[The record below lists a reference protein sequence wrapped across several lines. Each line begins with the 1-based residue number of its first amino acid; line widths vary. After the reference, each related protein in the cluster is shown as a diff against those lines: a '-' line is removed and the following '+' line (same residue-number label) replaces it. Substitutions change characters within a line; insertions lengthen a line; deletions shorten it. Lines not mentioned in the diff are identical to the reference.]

1 MQLVIERNIMPL
13 PQLARY
19 ADTVRYDAER
29 GLVLALDWRAYP
41 VETALV
47 AYSDVEAIVQ
57 AIQSGAARHT
67 AAAYLAGYGLALAAR
82 EWATRPSDARR
93 GALIQA
99 AELLR
104 RADSNDARLSGLL
117 DQALARA
124 DAATLAGED
133 AEAALLGVVQGEISR
148 ADRVAERCGRI
159 AAGLLDE
166 GDHVLTHGFA
176 GPALIWMLH
185 VALAEQAKPITL
197 AVLAPPTPDDDTRLC
212 AELARAI
219 GLSVTLLDAPT
230 TERDF
235 EQAGAAVFFASAERI
250 ALDGG
255 AAGGPG
261 AARYAALA
269 RQHGLPCYVLGG
281 DGPDPAVATFASQ
294 SDVMT
299 PELISAIITSRGIYR
314 PEMIA
319 RYLGDG
325 DAPLDVIPLSLG

>member
-1 MQLVIERNIMPL
+1 
-13 PQLARY
+13 
-19 ADTVRYDAER
+19 VRYDAER
-29 GLVLALDWRAYP
+29 GLALALDWRAYP
-41 VETALV
+41 AETALIV
-47 AYSDVEAIVQ
+47 YPEVEAIVH
-57 AIQSGAARHT
+57 AIDLGAVRH
-67 AAAYLAGYGLALAAR
+67 AAVAYLAGYGLALAAR
-82 EWATRPSDARR
+82 EWAARPSDARR

-99 AELLR
+99 GEWLHGAAPDDTRMR
-104 RADSNDARLSGLL
+104 RLL

-124 DAATLAGED
+124 DAATLAGAD
-133 AEAALLGVVQGEISR
+133 AETAVLRLVQGEISR

-176 GPALIWMLH
+176 GAALLWMLH
-185 VALAEQAKPITL
+185 VALAEYSKPITL
-197 AVLAPPTPDDDTRLC
+197 AVLAPPAPDDDTRLC
-212 AELARAI
+212 SELARTI
-219 GLSVTLLDAPT
+219 GLPATQLDAPT

-235 EQAGAAVFFASAERI
+235 EQAGPAVFFSGAERI

-255 AAGGPG
+255 AAGAPG

-281 DGPDPAVATFASQ
+281 DGPDPAVNTFVAA
-294 SDVMT
+294 SDVMP

>member
-1 MQLVIERNIMPL
+1 MPL

-41 VETALV
+41 AETAL
-47 AYSDVEAIVQ
+47 AEYAEAEAIVQ
-57 AIQSGAARHT
+57 AIGSGAVRH
-67 AAAYLAGYGLALAAR
+67 AAASYLAGYGLALVARDWAA
-82 EWATRPSDARR
+82 RPSDARR

-99 AELLR
+99 GEQLR
-104 RADSNDARLSGLL
+104 RAASDDTRLNRLL

-124 DAATLAGED
+124 DATTLAGED
-133 AEAALLGVVQGEISR
+133 AEAALLRLVQSEISR

-176 GPALIWMLH
+176 GSALIWMLY
-185 VALAEQAKPITL
+185 VALVEQAKPITL
-197 AVLAPPTPDDDTRLC
+197 AVLAAPTSHDDARLS
-212 AELARAI
+212 ADLARAI
-219 GLSVTLLDAPT
+219 GLPVALLDVEHA
-230 TERDF
+230 F
-235 EQAGAAVFFASAERI
+235 ESTGSTIFVAGADRI

-255 AAGGPG
+255 ASAGTGT
-261 AARYAALA
+261 ARYAELA
-269 RQHGLPCYVLGG
+269 RQHGLPWYVLGG
-281 DGPDPAVATFASQ
+281 DGPDPTVDTFVAASNI
-294 SDVMT
+294 MP

>member
-1 MQLVIERNIMPL
+1 MPL

-19 ADTVRYDAER
+19 VDTVRYDAER
-29 GLVLALDWRAYP
+29 GLALALDWRAYP
-41 VETALV
+41 AETALI
-47 AYSDVEAIVQ
+47 AYSDVEAIVH
-57 AIQSGAARHT
+57 AIDLGAVRH
-67 AAAYLAGYGLALAAR
+67 AAVAYLAGYGLALAAR
-82 EWATRPSDARR
+82 EWAARPSDARR

-99 AELLR
+99 GEWLR
-104 RADSNDARLSGLL
+104 RAAPDDPRVRRLL

-133 AEAALLGVVQGEISR
+133 AEAALLRLVQGELSR

-176 GPALIWMLH
+176 GSALIWMLH

-197 AVLAPPTPDDDTRLC
+197 TVLAPPTPDDDMRLC
-212 AELARAI
+212 ADLARAI
-219 GLSVTLLDAPT
+219 GLPVALLDVPA
-230 TERDF
+230 TERAF
-235 EQAGAAVFFASAERI
+235 EPVASTVFVAGAERI

-255 AAGGPG
+255 AAGAPG
-261 AARYAALA
+261 AARYAELA

-281 DGPDPAVATFASQ
+281 DGPDPALDRLMAA
-294 SDVMT
+294 SDVMR

-325 DAPLDVIPLSLG
+325 DAPLDVIPLSLS

>member
-1 MQLVIERNIMPL
+1 MPP

-19 ADTVRYDAER
+19 NDTVRYDAER
-29 GLVLALDWRAYP
+29 GLALALDWRAYP
-41 VETALV
+41 AETALV
-47 AYSDVEAIVQ
+47 TYSDAEAIVQ
-57 AIQSGAARHT
+57 AIGLGAVRHA

-82 EWATRPSDARR
+82 EWAARPSDARR

-99 AELLR
+99 GEWLR
-104 RADSNDARLSGLL
+104 RADPGNTRLSRLL

-133 AEAALLGVVQGEISR
+133 AEAALLRLVQGEISR

-159 AAGLLDE
+159 AAGLLDA

-176 GPALIWMLH
+176 GPALLWMLH

-197 AVLAPPTPDDDTRLC
+197 AVLAPHMLDDDARLS

-219 GLSVTLLDAPT
+219 SLPVTLLDASA
-230 TERDF
+230 TERAF
-235 EQAGAAVFFASAERI
+235 EPAASAVFIAGAEWI

-261 AARYAALA
+261 AARYAELA
-269 RQHGLPCYVLGG
+269 RRHGLPCYVLGG
-281 DGPDPAVATFASQ
+281 DGPDPTVDTFAAE
-294 SDVMT
+294 SDVMP

>member
-1 MQLVIERNIMPL
+1 MPA

-19 ADTVRYDAER
+19 ADTVRYDAEH
-29 GLVLALDWRAYP
+29 GLALALDWRAYP
-41 VETALV
+41 AETVLL
-47 AYSDVEAIVQ
+47 AYSDVEAIVR
-57 AIQSGAARHT
+57 AIESGAVRHA

-82 EWATRPSDARR
+82 EWAARPSDARR

-99 AELLR
+99 GEWLYSASPTNALMR
-104 RADSNDARLSGLL
+104 RLL
-117 DQALARA
+117 DQALTRA
-124 DAATLAGED
+124 DAATMAGAG
-133 AEAALLGVVQGEISR
+133 AEAAIVGLVQDEIGR

-166 GDHVLTHGFA
+166 GDQVLTHGFA

-185 VALAEQAKPITL
+185 VALVEQAKPITL
-197 AVLAPPTPDDDTRLC
+197 AVLAAPTPDDDTRLC
-212 AELARAI
+212 ADLAREIHLPVALVDALADERIFAPDASAI
-219 GLSVTLLDAPT
+219 FVSG
-230 TERDF
+230 
-235 EQAGAAVFFASAERI
+235 AERI

-255 AAGGPG
+255 AVVGPRAAG
-261 AARYAALA
+261 YAALT
-269 RQHGLPCYVLGG
+269 RRHGLPCYVLGG
-281 DGPDPAVATFASQ
+281 DGPDPAMNTFAAAD
-294 SDVMT
+294 DVVP

>member
-1 MQLVIERNIMPL
+1 MTL

-19 ADTVRYDAER
+19 ADTMRYDAEH
-29 GLVLALDWRAYP
+29 GCALALDWRAYP
-41 VETALV
+41 AETALV
-47 AYSDVEAIVQ
+47 SYADAEAIAG
-57 AIQSGAARHT
+57 AITSGAVRH
-67 AAAYLAGYGLALAAR
+67 AAAVFLAGYGLALVAR
-82 EWATRPSDARR
+82 EWAARPSDARR

-99 AELLR
+99 VERLR
-104 RADSNDARLSGLL
+104 QAAPRDMRLNRLL
-117 DQALARA
+117 DQALVRA

-133 AEAALLGVVQGEISR
+133 SEAALLGLVQSEISR

-166 GDHVLTHGFA
+166 GDYILTPGFA

-197 AVLAPPTPDDDTRLC
+197 AVLAAPAPDDEARLC
-212 AELARAI
+212 ADLARLI
-219 GLSVTLLDAPT
+219 GLPVTLLEEALSERAFAPAAPAI
-230 TERDF
+230 F
-235 EQAGAAVFFASAERI
+235 VAGAKRI
-250 ALDGG
+250 AMDG
-255 AAGGPG
+255 ATAGGPG

-269 RQHGLPCYVLGG
+269 RQYGQPCYILSD
-281 DGPDPAVATFASQ
+281 DGPDSTIDSLAAA
-294 SDVMT
+294 SDVVLPT
-299 PELISAIITSRGIYR
+299 LISAIITSRGIYR

>member
-1 MQLVIERNIMPL
+1 MPP
-13 PQLARY
+13 PQLTRS
-19 ADTVRYDAER
+19 ADIVRYDAER
-29 GLVLALDWRAYP
+29 GLALALDWRVYP
-41 VETALV
+41 AEAALV
-47 AYSDVEAIVQ
+47 PYSDAEAIVR
-57 AIQSGAARHT
+57 AIGLGAVRHAT
-67 AAAYLAGYGLALAAR
+67 VAYLAGYGLALVAR

-99 AELLR
+99 GELLR
-104 RADSNDARLSGLL
+104 RADPDDTRLSVLL

-133 AEAALLGVVQGEISR
+133 AEAALQELVQGEISR

-166 GDHVLTHGFA
+166 GDHIITPGFG
-176 GPALIWMLH
+176 GPALLWMLH
-185 VALAEQAKPITL
+185 VALAEQSKPIRL
-197 AVLAPPTPDDDTRLC
+197 AVLAPPTPDDDARLC
-212 AELARAI
+212 VDLAHAI
-219 GLSVTLLDAPT
+219 GLPVELLESSAA
-230 TERDF
+230 ERAF
-235 EQAGAAVFFASAERI
+235 EAAALTIFIAGAKRV

-255 AAGGPG
+255 VAGGPG
-261 AARYAALA
+261 AARYAELA
-269 RQHGLPCYVLGG
+269 RRHGLPCYVLGG
-281 DGPDPAVATFASQ
+281 DGPDPTVDTFMAAS
-294 SDVMT
+294 DIMP

>member
-1 MQLVIERNIMPL
+1 MLLR
-13 PQLARY
+13 QLARY

-29 GLVLALDWRAYP
+29 GLALALDWRAYP
-41 VETALV
+41 AETALT
-47 AYSDVEAIVQ
+47 AYSDLEAIVR
-57 AIQSGAARHT
+57 AIDLGAVRH
-67 AAAYLAGYGLALAAR
+67 AAVAYLAGYGLALAAR
-82 EWATRPSDARR
+82 DWAARPSDARR

-99 AELLR
+99 GEWLR
-104 RADSNDARLSGLL
+104 RAAPDDPSVRRLL

-133 AEAALLGVVQGEISR
+133 AEAALLRLVQGEISR

-159 AAGLLDE
+159 AAGLLGD

-176 GPALIWMLH
+176 GPALIWMMH

-197 AVLAPPTPDDDTRLC
+197 AVLAQPTPDDDTRLC
-212 AELARAI
+212 TELARAI
-219 GLSVTLLDAPT
+219 GLPVTLLDAPA

-235 EQAGAAVFFASAERI
+235 ELAGATVFFAGAERI

-255 AAGGPG
+255 TAGAPG
-261 AARYAALA
+261 AARYAHLA

-281 DGPDPAVATFASQ
+281 DGPDPAVDRFVAA
-294 SDVMT
+294 SDVM
-299 PELISAIITSRGIYR
+299 PPDLISAIVTSRGVYR
-314 PEMIA
+314 PAMIA

-325 DAPLDVIPLSLG
+325 DAPLDVIPLSLS

>member
-1 MQLVIERNIMPL
+1 MPL

-19 ADTVRYDAER
+19 ADSVRYDAER
-29 GLVLALDWRAYP
+29 GLALALDWRGYP
-41 VETALV
+41 AEIALV
-47 AYSDVEAIVQ
+47 AYSDAEAIVQ
-57 AIQSGAARHT
+57 AIRLGAVRQ
-67 AAAYLAGYGLALAAR
+67 AATAYLSGYGLALVAR
-82 EWATRPSDARR
+82 EWAARPSDARR

-99 AELLR
+99 GEWLR
-104 RADSNDARLSGLL
+104 SASPNDPRLSQLL

-133 AEAALLGVVQGEISR
+133 AEAALLRLVQGEISR

-159 AAGLLDE
+159 AAGLLDA
-166 GDHVLTHGFA
+166 GDQALTHGFA

-185 VALAEQAKPITL
+185 VALAEQSKLITL
-197 AVLAPPTPDDDTRLC
+197 AVLAAPTPDDDARLC
-212 AELARAI
+212 ADLARLI
-219 GLSVTLLDAPT
+219 GLAVTVLDDPAAARAFAPASST
-230 TERDF
+230 VF
-235 EQAGAAVFFASAERI
+235 LVGAKRI

-255 AAGGPG
+255 TAGGPG
-261 AARYAALA
+261 AARYAELA
-269 RQHGLPCYVLGG
+269 RRHGLPCYVLGG
-281 DGPDPAVATFASQ
+281 DGPDSAVATFVAA
-294 SDVMT
+294 SDVVP